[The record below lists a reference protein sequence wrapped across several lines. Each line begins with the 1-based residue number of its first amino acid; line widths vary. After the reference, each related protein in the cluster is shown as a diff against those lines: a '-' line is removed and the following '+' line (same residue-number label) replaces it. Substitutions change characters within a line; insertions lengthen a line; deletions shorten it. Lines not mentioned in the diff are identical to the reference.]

1 VLRVLGGG
9 GGRHAGDVCGDAA
22 ASSPVS
28 EEVVVREPGRP
39 PTTMKKPWLASVL
52 VLRGRGRRFARVEG
66 MHAAG
71 EMVFL

>member
-1 VLRVLGGG
+1 M
-9 GGRHAGDVCGDAA
+9 
-22 ASSPVS
+22 S

-39 PTTMKKPWLASVL
+39 PIDSAVTLQRVLVAMKKPLLASVL

-66 MHAAG
+66 MRAAG

>member
-9 GGRHAGDVCGDAA
+9 GGGHAGDV
-22 ASSPVS
+22 SPVS

-39 PTTMKKPWLASVL
+39 PTTMKKPLLASVL

-66 MHAAG
+66 MRAAG